1 MIKTGL
7 FWRFEGTHYYTAQG
21 ESLEDYNFL
30 SKKLLITKVVF
41 QMPSSLLGRT
51 TVLVCRHHSVC
62 ADITPC
68 VQTSL
73 RVCRHHSVCADIT
86 PCVQTS
92 LRTTHILRAGII
104 SATRTVTVTVK
115 KTSFD

>member
-30 SKKLLITKVVF
+30 SKKLLITKVLF

-51 TVLVCRHHSVC
+51 TVLVCRHHSAQLISC
-62 ADITPC
+62 G
-68 VQTSL
+68 QESFLRHGQSL
-73 RVCRHHSVCADIT
+73 
-86 PCVQTS
+86 
-92 LRTTHILRAGII
+92 
-104 SATRTVTVTVK
+104 
-115 KTSFD
+115 

>member
-62 ADITPC
+62 ADITPHN
-68 VQTSL
+68 SY
-73 RVCRHHSVCADIT
+73 
-86 PCVQTS
+86 P
-92 LRTTHILRAGII
+92 AGRNHFCDTDSHCDGQENFI
-104 SATRTVTVTVK
+104 
-115 KTSFD
+115 